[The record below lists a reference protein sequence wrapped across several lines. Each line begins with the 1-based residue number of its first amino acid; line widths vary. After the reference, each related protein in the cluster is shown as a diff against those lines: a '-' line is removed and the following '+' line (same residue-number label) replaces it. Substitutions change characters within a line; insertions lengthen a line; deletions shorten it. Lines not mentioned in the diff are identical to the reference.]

1 MTRRD
6 VKNNTIL
13 TIVLMMFLAYPM
25 LTRLCLSA
33 LKCPMVGETLWLMAD
48 LQEECFDG
56 RHLAHVMT
64 LTLPCII
71 VYVLGLP
78 LTAFLVIMRNKDRLE
93 EHDFATRYGLLYLG
107 YRKNREWWEI
117 TIVVRKVAIVTVATF
132 VSVVF
137 LEYYRLFDV
146 WENVLIFFFLLF
158 LFFFSFCRER

>member
-48 LQEECFDG
+48 LQEECFVG
-56 RHLAHVMT
+56 RHIIHVMT
-64 LTLPCII
+64 LTLPCIL
-71 VYVLGLP
+71 VYILGLP
-78 LTAFLVIMRNKDRLE
+78 LTAFSVIMHNKHRLG
-93 EHDFATRYGLLYLG
+93 EHNFATRYGLLYLG

-132 VSVVF
+132 VSLDLLS
-137 LEYYRLFDV
+137 LESRIIL
-146 WENVLIFFFLLF
+146 N
-158 LFFFSFCRER
+158 